1 MPIMT
6 PILPGGSNLEQRLA
20 KLENAI
26 KVGNDGSITIE
37 SNNKIKIK
45 SSSSV
50 EIEGGATLVIKA
62 GANVEIRAGGTLTL
76 KGGAQTSVE
85 GAIVRLNGGVMPVA
99 RVGDIV
105 TTAMGP
111 APIIGG
117 NTTVTA

>member
-1 MPIMT
+1 MRMG
-6 PILPGGSNLEQRLA
+6 GGSNLEQRLA

-45 SSSSV
+45 SASSV

-62 GANVEIRAGGTLTL
+62 GANVEIRAGGALTL
-76 KGGAQTSVE
+76 KGTGQTSLD
-85 GAIVRLNGGVMPVA
+85 GGIIRLNGGGMPLA
-99 RVGDIV
+99 RVGDMV

-117 NTTVTA
+117 NPTVTA